1 MTSTTPTHA
10 DYLIIGAGIAGAST
24 AYWLAPHASIILLE
38 RESQPGYHSTGRS
51 AAHFMEGYG
60 PRFIDGLLVT
70 GKLVAISFTLG
81 ALLGLLIALGRL
93 SSNRFLRSFTGAY
106 VYFFRGSPLLAQ
118 LFLLYYGLGSFKGFW
133 QDVGLWWFFRDAWFC
148 TLLAFT
154 LNTAA
159 YQAEILRGSILSVAQ
174 GQREACKA
182 LNLSRWTAFRKII
195 LPQSLLVAIGPLGNE
210 LILMIKA
217 SAIASLVT
225 IYDLMGVTK
234 MAFSRSFDFQIYL
247 WAAVLYLLIV
257 EIVRRSLKLIEGRLS
272 RHLQ

>member
-1 MTSTTPTHA
+1 MSLDELLNLFLSPELL
-10 DYLIIGAGIAGAST
+10 DRYGA
-24 AYWLAPHASIILLE
+24 
-38 RESQPGYHSTGRS
+38 
-51 AAHFMEGYG
+51 
-60 PRFIDGLLVT
+60 RFIDGLLVT
-70 GKLVAISFTLG
+70 GKLVAISFSLG
-81 ALLGLLIALGRL
+81 AVLGLLIALARL
-93 SSNRFLRSFTGAY
+93 SNSRLLRNVSGAY

-118 LFLLYYGLGSFKGFW
+118 LFMLYYGLGSFKGFW

-159 YQAEILRGSILSVAQ
+159 YQAEILRGSLLSVAE
-174 GQREACKA
+174 GQREAKA
-182 LNLSRWTAFRKII
+182 LSLSRWTSFRKVI

-234 MAFSRSFDFQIYL
+234 LAFSRSFDFQIYL
-247 WAAVLYLLIV
+247 WAAVLYLVIV
-257 EIVRRSLKLIEGRLS
+257 EVVRRCLKLLEGRLS
-272 RHLQ
+272 RHLN

>member
-1 MTSTTPTHA
+1 MA
-10 DYLIIGAGIAGAST
+10 AG
-24 AYWLAPHASIILLE
+24 
-38 RESQPGYHSTGRS
+38 
-51 AAHFMEGYG
+51 
-60 PRFIDGLLVT
+60 
-70 GKLVAISFTLG
+70 
-81 ALLGLLIALGRL
+81 
-93 SSNRFLRSFTGAY
+93 Y

-118 LFLLYYGLGSFKGFW
+118 LFLLYYGLGSLKGFW

-159 YQAEILRGSILSVAQ
+159 YQAEIFRGSLMAVAP
-174 GQREACKA
+174 GQHEAARA
-182 LNLSRWTAFRKII
+182 LNLKRSTTFFKVI

-234 MAFSRSFDFQIYL
+234 LAFSRSFDFQIYL
-247 WAAVLYLLIV
+247 WAAVLYLVIV
-257 EIVRRSLKLIEGRLS
+257 ELVRRLLKHLEARLG
-272 RHLQ
+272 RHLN

>member
-1 MTSTTPTHA
+1 MSFDDVLNLFLSPE
-10 DYLIIGAGIAGAST
+10 
-24 AYWLAPHASIILLE
+24 LLD
-38 RESQPGYHSTGRS
+38 R
-51 AAHFMEGYG
+51 YG
-60 PRFIDGLLVT
+60 SRFIDGLLVT

-93 SSNRFLRSFTGAY
+93 SNNRLARSFTSAY

-118 LFLLYYGLGSFKGFW
+118 LLMLYYGLGSFKGFW
-133 QDVGLWWFFRDAWFC
+133 QDIGLWWFFRDAWFC
-148 TLLAFT
+148 TLRAFT

-159 YQAEILRGSILSVAQ
+159 YQAEILRGSLLAVAQ
-174 GQREACKA
+174 GQREASQA
-182 LNLSRWTAFRKII
+182 LSLSRWTTFRKII

-217 SAIASLVT
+217 SAIASLVI

-234 MAFSRSFDFQIYL
+234 LAFSRSFDFQIYL

-257 EIVRRSLKLIEGRLS
+257 EVVRRSLKLIEGRLG
-272 RHLQ
+272 RHLN

>member
-1 MTSTTPTHA
+1 MIFDDVRNLLLNP
-10 DYLIIGAGIAGAST
+10 D
-24 AYWLAPHASIILLE
+24 LLE
-38 RESQPGYHSTGRS
+38 R
-51 AAHFMEGYG
+51 YG

-81 ALLGLLIALGRL
+81 AILGLLLALGRL
-93 SSNRFLRSFTGAY
+93 SKSRLLRGFTGGY
-106 VYFFRGSPLLAQ
+106 IYFFRGSPLLAQ
-118 LFLLYYGLGSFKGFW
+118 LFLLYYGLGSFKGLW
-133 QDVGLWWFFRDAWFC
+133 QDLGLWWFFRDAWFC

-159 YQAEILRGSILSVAQ
+159 YQAEILRGAMLAVAQ

-182 LNLSRWTAFRKII
+182 LSLSRWTTFRKII

-234 MAFSRSFDFQIYL
+234 LAFSRSFDFQIYL
-247 WAAVLYLLIV
+247 WAAVLYLIIV
-257 EIVRRSLKLIEGRLS
+257 EVVRRSLKLIEGRLG
-272 RHLQ
+272 RHLN

>member
-1 MTSTTPTHA
+1 MS
-10 DYLIIGAGIAGAST
+10 
-24 AYWLAPHASIILLE
+24 LAELQELFLSPELLE
-38 RESQPGYHSTGRS
+38 R
-51 AAHFMEGYG
+51 YG

-81 ALLGLLIALGRL
+81 AVLGMLLALARL
-93 SSNRFLRSFTGAY
+93 SNSRVLRHFSGAY

-118 LFLLYYGLGSFKGFW
+118 LFMLYYGLGSFKSFW

-159 YQAEILRGSILSVAQ
+159 YQAEIFRSSLLAIAQ
-174 GQREACKA
+174 GQREASSA
-182 LNLSRWTAFRKII
+182 LSLSRWTTFRKVI
-195 LPQSLLVAIGPLGNE
+195 LPQSLLVAVGPLGNE

-234 MAFSRSFDFQIYL
+234 LAFSRSCDFQIYL
-247 WAAVLYLLIV
+247 WTAVLYLLIV
-257 EIVRRSLKLIEGRLS
+257 EVVRRSLKLIEGRLG
-272 RHLQ
+272 RHLN